1 MALFTHISIA
11 ILSLVYTGYL
21 YYSPSKTKFYITY
34 ILTTLGFIT
43 GFYLVWGKPAY
54 LIKAFLSGF
63 FKDYLKHSL
72 FSVQSGHSLWW
83 PHHHYKLFLS
93 HIEISAPLPE
103 SVTRNTSFHFL
114 VSQDQKH

>member
-54 LIKAFLSGF
+54 LIKACLVGF
-63 FKDYLKHSL
+63 VYFAIILVGILAAKHKQKQAEKNPDL
-72 FSVQSGHSLWW
+72 
-83 PHHHYKLFLS
+83 
-93 HIEISAPLPE
+93 I
-103 SVTRNTSFHFL
+103 VTPTIK
-114 VSQDQKH
+114 Q